1 MDIGGTLVVQAIG
14 FAIFIWFTWK
24 FVWPPINEAI
34 ETRRTKIAEGLAEAE
49 KGKAALAEG
58 EKQKAVMLKEARDQ
72 AGEVKALNEKQ
83 AQGLIDDAKAQAKLE
98 ADRIIASA
106 YAQIEQEKQ
115 KAKDQLREQVA
126 ALAVAGAEKILKR
139 EVNAAAHA
147 EMLGQLKGQL

>member
-58 EKQKAVMLKEARDQ
+58 EKQKALMLKDARDQ
-72 AGEVKALNEKQ
+72 AGEFKALNEKQ
-83 AQGLIDDAKAQAKLE
+83 ALALIDEAKAQAKAE
-98 ADRIIASA
+98 ADRIIAAA

-126 ALAVAGAEKILKR
+126 ALAVTGAEKILQR
-139 EVNAAAHA
+139 EVNAQVHA
-147 EMLGQLKGQL
+147 DMLNQLKGQL